1 MMCYDSEVYVF
12 TLKQIDEDIFFRVW
26 NNELQDY
33 EVIKIIENSNLSNE
47 LFKNEIELFINN
59 KIDSLKVILNSLKK
73 IGDK

>member
-1 MMCYDSEVYVF
+1 MMCYDSEAYVF

-33 EVIKIIENSNLSNE
+33 EIIKIIENSNLSNE

-59 KIDSLKVILNSLKK
+59 KINSLKVILNSLEK
-73 IGDK
+73 

>member
-12 TLKQIDEDIFFRVW
+12 TLKQIDEDVFFRVW

-33 EVIKIIENSNLSNE
+33 EIIKIIDNSEVSDE
-47 LFKNEIELFINN
+47 LFKNEIKSFIND
-59 KIDSLKVILNSLKK
+59 KIESLKVILNSLEK

>member
-1 MMCYDSEVYVF
+1 MMCYDSEIYVF

-59 KIDSLKVILNSLKK
+59 KIDSLKVILNSLEK

>member
-59 KIDSLKVILNSLKK
+59 KIDSLKVILHSLEK